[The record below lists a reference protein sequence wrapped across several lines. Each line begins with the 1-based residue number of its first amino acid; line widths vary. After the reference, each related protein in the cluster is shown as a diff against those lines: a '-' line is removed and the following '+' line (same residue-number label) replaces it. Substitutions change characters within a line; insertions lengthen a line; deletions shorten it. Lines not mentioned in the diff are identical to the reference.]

1 MEARSAH
8 RQRAEALRHRGQL
21 AGAALPPLLVAAD
34 RIAVSVIQ
42 GVHGRR
48 RAGPGEDFWQYRQY
62 SFGDAANRIDW
73 RKSARSERMLIRENE
88 WAASNTLFVWA
99 SRAAGMSFR
108 SPLSQVTKRDR
119 ATLLAVALAALAVR
133 GGERVTALGSPH
145 PPGHT
150 RAALSNVAEWLEADA
165 KRAHADLP
173 QAVKL
178 PRYATCVLVSDFFSP
193 MPETTGLLT
202 GFAAAGGRGHLL
214 QVVDPAEETLP
225 YHGRTEFLEF
235 DGPERLIAGRAETLK
250 EAYAQ
255 RLALHREALKD
266 LVRKLGWSF
275 TIHRTDRPPH
285 GVLLSLY
292 GLISGRKS
300 DRRPRVVG

>member
-1 MEARSAH
+1 MDTRTAH
-8 RQRAEALRHRGQL
+8 LHRADALRHRGQL
-21 AGAALPPLLVAAD
+21 LGAALPPLLVAAD

-88 WAASNTLFVWA
+88 WAASNTLYVWA
-99 SRAAGMSFR
+99 SRAPGMSFR
-108 SPLSQVTKRDR
+108 SSLAPVTKRDR
-119 ATLLAVALAALAVR
+119 ATLIAMALAALAVR

-150 RAALSNVAEWLEADA
+150 RMALANVAEWLQADPV
-165 KRAHADLP
+165 RVHADLP
-173 QAVKL
+173 KAVRL

-193 MPETTGLLT
+193 IPETTRLLT
-202 GFAAAGGRGHLL
+202 GFAAEGVRGHLL
-214 QVVDPAEETLP
+214 QVVDPAEESLP
-225 YHGRTEFLEF
+225 YHGRTEFIEYV
-235 DGPERLIAGRAETLK
+235 GEERLIAGRAETLK
-250 EAYAQ
+250 EPYAR

-266 LVRKLGWSF
+266 LARKLGWSF
-275 TIHRTDRPPH
+275 TTHRTDQPPH

-292 GLISGRKS
+292 GLISGRQS

>member
-8 RQRAEALRHRGQL
+8 LHRADALRYRGQL
-21 AGAALPPLLVAAD
+21 LGAALPPLLVAAD

-88 WAASNTLFVWA
+88 WAASNTLYIWA
-99 SRAAGMSFR
+99 SRAPGMSFR
-108 SPLSQVTKRDR
+108 SSLSQ
-119 ATLLAVALAALAVR
+119 VR
-133 GGERVTALGSPH
+133 GGERVAALGSPH

-150 RAALSNVAEWLEADA
+150 RMALANVAEWLEADP
-165 KRAHADLP
+165 KRDHADLP

-178 PRYATCVLVSDFFSP
+178 PRYATCVLVGDFFSP
-193 MPETTGLLT
+193 IPDTTRLLT
-202 GFAAAGGRGHLL
+202 GFAAEGVRGHLL
-214 QVVDPAEETLP
+214 QVVDPAEESLP
-225 YHGRTEFLEF
+225 YEGRTEFIEYA
-235 DGPERLIAGRAETLK
+235 GEERLIAGRAETLK
-250 EAYAQ
+250 EPYAH

-266 LVRKLGWSF
+266 LARKLGWSF
-275 TIHRTDRPPH
+275 TIHCTDRPPH

-292 GLISGRKS
+292 GLISGRQS
-300 DRRPRVVG
+300 DRRPRLVG